1 VNDDRELGAKE
12 AAVRELLQTD
22 SSTAPRLKPVIS
34 SKEPAM
40 PKRISKNQRK
50 DESNGKAAQSPRSGQ
65 SEQIDDPQSEFS
77 VPQKWK
83 DNDVAPA
90 AATGSS
96 SASASEHG
104 PLVEGSESVDRR

>member
-1 VNDDRELGAKE
+1 
-12 AAVRELLQTD
+12 
-22 SSTAPRLKPVIS
+22 
-34 SKEPAM
+34 M
-40 PKRISKNQRK
+40 PKRISKNQRT
-50 DESNGKAAQSPRSGQ
+50 DESTGKAAQSPRSGQ

-77 VPQKWK
+77 VPQKWN

-90 AATGSS
+90 ADTGSSS